1 VEENVTTFAEYFGIL
16 KRRKKA
22 LLLTVLGVL
31 LAGIYVTFSIKA
43 TYISSAKFRVQQ
55 QSITEF
61 LETPGSGNASE
72 QIQLVRQ
79 RVLSTETLTNIVD
92 KYSLYPLLTGGGPAN
107 FSAIERLREAI
118 VLIPEYAEVFDP
130 RSGRASMVT
139 IAFQMDFVYSEP
151 QLTQT
156 VAAEFADLI
165 LRENQNLRIEQ
176 AEETVDFLAADL
188 AAAEAEVDRTAS
200 VLADF
205 REQHAGNL
213 PELSGFN
220 LGAMERIQGQID
232 NVDGEIRAARD
243 RRQLLESELANPNLL
258 ATVYDENGEP
268 IVGTAQRLADLQRQR
283 LQLLSTYSAQ
293 HPDVIRVE
301 REIDILAQDLSTSGA
316 MASDIERQLEIAR
329 TDLSLARQQY
339 GEAHPDVRRLVRT
352 VETLEGQLT
361 AALARPGID
370 VNMASQDPVIQQ
382 LQTRIRAQETD
393 IRTFQ
398 RRRAELVAELDDLE
412 SKMLAMPQI
421 EREFARLTR
430 DNEGAIARFTEVR
443 QKLDEARTA
452 GKVEAE
458 GGGARFILTD
468 PPLLPGSP
476 YKPNRLSLLLIVSFL
491 AVVAGVGLALLRE
504 STDGTVREAR
514 DLVNISGAPPI
525 AVIPYIETR
534 VDFRKRVALNLLMS
548 VFVIACIYLVY
559 SITQSAV

>member
-16 KRRKKA
+16 RRRRKA

-43 TYISSAKFRVQQ
+43 TYLSSAKFRVQQ

-79 RVLSTETLTNIVD
+79 RVLSTETLEDIVNRH
-92 KYSLYPLLTGGGPAN
+92 SLYPLLTGGGPAN
-107 FSAIERLREAI
+107 YSAVERLREAI

-130 RSGRASMVT
+130 RSGRTSMVT
-139 IAFQMDFVYSEP
+139 IAFQMDFVYSQP

-165 LRENQNLRIEQ
+165 LQENQNLRIEQ
-176 AEETVDFLAADL
+176 AEETIDFLAADL
-188 AAAEAEVDRTAS
+188 ASAEAEVDRTAS

-205 REQHAGNL
+205 REKHSGNL

-220 LGAMERIQGQID
+220 LGAMERVQGQID
-232 NVDGEIRAARD
+232 NIDGEIRAARD
-243 RRQLLESELANPNLL
+243 RRQLLESELANPNLR

-268 IVGTAQRLADLQRQR
+268 IVGTAQQLADLQRQR
-283 LQLLSTYSAQ
+283 LQLLSTYSPQ
-293 HPDVIRVE
+293 HPDVLRIE
-301 REIDILAQDLSTSGA
+301 RQIDILAQDLSSSGA
-316 MASDIERQLEIAR
+316 MASDIEQQLEIAR
-329 TDLSLARQQY
+329 TELSLARQQY
-339 GEAHPDVRRLVRT
+339 SEAHPDVRSLVRR

-370 VNMASQDPVIQQ
+370 INMASQDPVIQQ

-398 RRRAELVAELDDLE
+398 RRRAELVAELDELE

-476 YKPNRLSLLLIVSFL
+476 YKPNRLSLLLIVGFL
-491 AVVAGVGLALLRE
+491 AVVSGVGVALLRE
-504 STDGTVREAR
+504 STDGTVREAA
-514 DLVNISGAPPI
+514 DLVAISGAPPI

-534 VDFRKRVALNLLMS
+534 VDFRKRIALNLLTS
-548 VFVIACIYLVY
+548 AVVIGCIYLAY